1 MMLQLYCGQFRFFRN
16 LTLTTVRF
24 FQFQAKC
31 RCSLRLGLRFFSF
44 VYWDCLRNGL
54 LNDIQ
59 LVTDLVSKNWV
70 LGTQNRGFESIVQIH
85 VSLFLPGRNTAPLF
99 PFLLREVFFKKG
111 DLEIFLY
118 KVNTSLK
125 RKGKRKAV
133 LRPGKNRLRCI

>member
-1 MMLQLYCGQFRFFRN
+1 MGTVHTYLL
-16 LTLTTVRF
+16 LTM
-24 FQFQAKC
+24 
-31 RCSLRLGLRFFSF
+31 
-44 VYWDCLRNGL
+44 
-54 LNDIQ
+54 
-59 LVTDLVSKNWV
+59 
-70 LGTQNRGFESIVQIH
+70 VQIH
-85 VSLFLPGRNTAPLF
+85 VILFLPGRNTASSF